1 MKGSTMTT
9 LAKRAEQPSP
19 ATVEDVLIRGDL
31 SQLTEAQRNE
41 YYMRVC
47 QSLGLNY
54 LTQPF
59 AYLNL
64 SGKLVLYAKRDCADQ
79 LRKINGISIEIV
91 GQTIDGGLITVH
103 AKARD
108 KSGRTDED
116 YGVVPYKAA
125 GNEFSANA
133 TMKAVTKAKR
143 RVTLSISGLGFLDET
158 EIPEP
163 VQHQASKY
171 SDNYEANTKADLNRS
186 PIEITRINEAQR
198 ARLLQIADELD
209 ADLPQYLEYLSVRWE
224 FDVLKLADIP
234 ADHFDDA
241 LATLERKRAKH
252 DPDTGEVEDATP

>member
-1 MKGSTMTT
+1 MTT
-9 LAKRAEQPSP
+9 LARRAEQPTP

-41 YYMRVC
+41 YYMSVC

-91 GQTIDGGLITVH
+91 GQKIEGGLITVH

-116 YGVVPYKAA
+116 YGVVPYKNA

-133 TMKAVTKAKR
+133 LMKCVTKAKR
-143 RVTLSISGLGFLDET
+143 RVTLSISGLGLLDET

-163 VQHQASKY
+163 VQHRAPAPKFATATSGHWEDLISEEQR
-171 SDNYEANTKADLNRS
+171 TKLLNLA
-186 PIEITRINEAQR
+186 E
-198 ARLLQIADELD
+198 ELD

-224 FDVLKLADIP
+224 FDVSKLADIP

-241 LATLERKRAKH
+241 LAQLERKRTKH
-252 DPDTGEVEDATP
+252 DPETGEVSDATP

>member
-1 MKGSTMTT
+1 MASMPARKDEHPT
-9 LAKRAEQPSP
+9 P

-31 SQLTEAQRNE
+31 SKLSEQQRNE
-41 YYMRVC
+41 YYMSVC
-47 QSLGLNY
+47 KSLGLNY

-64 SGKLVLYAKRDCADQ
+64 SGKLVLYAKRDAADQ
-79 LRKINGISIEIV
+79 LRRINGISIEIV
-91 GQTIDGGLITVH
+91 GQQIEGGLITVH

-108 KSGRTDED
+108 KTGRTDED

-133 TMKAVTKAKR
+133 MMKAVTKAKR

-158 EIPEP
+158 EIPAEP
-163 VQHQASKY
+163 VQDRVPAPT
-171 SDNYEANTKADLNRS
+171 AR
-186 PIEITRINEAQR
+186 ITPPTINDAQR
-198 ARLLQIADELD
+198 NELLQLCDELD
-209 ADLPQYLEYLSVRWE
+209 ADIPQYLEYLSVRWE

-241 LATLERKRAKH
+241 LATLERKRTKH
-252 DPDTGEVEDATP
+252 DPETGEVSDATP

>member
-1 MKGSTMTT
+1 MKGASMTT
-9 LAKRAEQPSP
+9 LAKRAEQPTP

-79 LRKINGISIEIV
+79 LRRINGISIEVV

-116 YGVVPYKAA
+116 YGVVPYKNT
-125 GNEFSANA
+125 GNEFAANA
-133 TMKAVTKAKR
+133 LMKAVTKAKR

-163 VQHQASKY
+163 VQHRAP
-171 SDNYEANTKADLNRS
+171 APT
-186 PIEITRINEAQR
+186 EITRINEAQR

-241 LATLERKRAKH
+241 LATLERKRTKH
-252 DPDTGEVEDATP
+252 DPETGEVEDATP